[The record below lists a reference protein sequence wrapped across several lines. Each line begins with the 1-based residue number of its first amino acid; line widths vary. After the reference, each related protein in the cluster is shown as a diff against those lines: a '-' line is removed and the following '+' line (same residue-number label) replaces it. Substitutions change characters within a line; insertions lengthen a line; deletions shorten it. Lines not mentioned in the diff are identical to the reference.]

1 MIAATAVGIRDDH
14 PPGHETLLAEL
25 AREIGDA
32 RVMAAMA
39 DVPRDECVPRRLR
52 HRAWEN
58 EPLAIGRGQT
68 ISQPLV
74 VARMCVLLGLSG
86 DEVVLDVGTGS
97 GYHAAVLSRLA
108 GRVITIE
115 RHRELSAWA
124 AANLR
129 RAGYSGVEVV
139 VGDGSLG
146 WAAGAPYDA
155 INVAAACAGAIPPA
169 LEEQLAPGG
178 RLVIPADAA
187 DQRLVLVRRAG
198 DAFTRERLDRVRFVP
213 LVQPD

>member
-1 MIAATAVGIRDDH
+1 MGTRDDH
-14 PPGHETLLAEL
+14 PPGQEALLAEL
-25 AREIGDA
+25 AREIADA
-32 RVMAAMA
+32 RVLAAMA
-39 DVPRDECVPRRLR
+39 DVPRYAFVPRRLR
-52 HRAWEN
+52 HRAWDN

-68 ISQPLV
+68 ISQPHV
-74 VARMCVLLGLSG
+74 VARMCELLELTG

-108 GRVITIE
+108 ERVITIE
-115 RHRELSAWA
+115 RHPELSAWA

-129 RAGYSGVEVV
+129 RAGFPEVEVL

-146 WAAGAPYDA
+146 HPAAAPYDA

-187 DQRLVLVRRAG
+187 DQRLVLVRRTG
-198 DAFTRERLDRVRFVP
+198 DSFTRERLDRVRFVP
-213 LVQPD
+213 LVQPG